1 MREYET
7 VPAPV
12 KRICVLASF
21 DPNSS
26 VKNEDSAG
34 ITPAIISPPDNGTN
48 PVLSWFISINE
59 VAPVHVTSVY
69 GFIFPE
75 TTPLIK
81 VLSIGLI
88 RDLIIL
94 ETSSYFSFLS
104 LSLVT
109 TPSAAPPPK

>member
-59 VAPVHVTSVY
+59 AAPVHVTRRAPFVISIDSPLFAIV
-69 GFIFPE
+69 IFKP
-75 TTPLIK
+75 
-81 VLSIGLI
+81 
-88 RDLIIL
+88 R
-94 ETSSYFSFLS
+94 
-104 LSLVT
+104 
-109 TPSAAPPPK
+109 